1 MKNYCL
7 FTRGTG
13 MLLVITLL
21 LTACS
26 KSGDPGSGSGNA
38 SGGNGGS
45 SGTGNNS
52 TLVYV
57 NSTYTTIQL
66 TANNQTQN
74 VVAGASVSFIGTP
87 GSTLNGTAVTSGLTS
102 SGTQVGLQM
111 AWTLSNSFPAS
122 GSFSTNLN
130 TSADY
135 FFLQVI
141 NSSGLQMN
149 KLYVN
154 YALQAQTL
162 DNVTIPNDGKTYNI
176 GYYHAYSNS
185 NARAESGTTYWSWP
199 NLNLPGTVNQATV
212 LTAN

>member
-1 MKNYCL
+1 MKHYCL

-13 MLLVITLL
+13 LLLVITLL

-26 KSGDPGSGSGNA
+26 KSGGSGSGSGNA
-38 SGGNGGS
+38 GSGGNP
-45 SGTGNNS
+45 GTVNNT

-66 TANNQTQN
+66 KVNNQTQN
-74 VVAGASVSFIGTP
+74 VSAGASVSFTGAP
-87 GSTLNGTAVTSGLTS
+87 GSTLTGTAVTSGLTS
-102 SGTQVGLQM
+102 SGTPVGLQM
-111 AWTLSNSFPAS
+111 AWTLSNTFPVS

-141 NSSGLQMN
+141 NNSGLPIS

-154 YALQAQTL
+154 YLLQAQTL
-162 DNVTIPNDGKTYNI
+162 DNITIPNDGKTYDI

-185 NARAESGTTYWSWP
+185 NARAESGTSYWSWSS
-199 NLNLPGTVNQATV
+199 LNLPGTANQSTV